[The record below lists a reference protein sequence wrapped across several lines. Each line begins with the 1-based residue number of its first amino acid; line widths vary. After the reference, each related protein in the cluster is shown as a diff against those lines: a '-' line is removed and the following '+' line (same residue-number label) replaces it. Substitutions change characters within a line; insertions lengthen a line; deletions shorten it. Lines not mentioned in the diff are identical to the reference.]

1 MTRFV
6 VALGAVA
13 ISMIMAST
21 ALAFSCVI
29 DQKEA
34 QEAIGRATKVMMTM
48 SDKSKFGA
56 ILALIDD
63 AEMLLAS
70 SVEDHEH
77 AKAGAFDHARSLAK
91 ARAALG
97 YAQAALILAHAK
109 SL

>member
-1 MTRFV
+1 MLTKV
-6 VALGAVA
+6 
-13 ISMIMAST
+13 AST
-21 ALAFSCVI
+21 ALAFSCAF

-34 QEAIGRATKVMMTM
+34 EEAIARAGKAMIAL
-48 SDKSKFGA
+48 SDKSKLGA
-56 ILALIDD
+56 VHALIDD

-77 AKAGAFDHARSLAK
+77 AKAGAFDHARSVAK

-97 YAQAALILAHAK
+97 YAQAALMLAHAK

>member
-1 MTRFV
+1 MKRFLI
-6 VALGAVA
+6 ALGAVA
-13 ISMIMAST
+13 ISLNMAST
-21 ALAFSCVI
+21 ALAFSCVV

-34 QEAIGRATKVMMTM
+34 QDAIARATKVMTSL

-56 ILALIDD
+56 VHALIDD